1 MWQQNSN
8 PMLTLSSGPKPMKSL
23 VVRFAYTIAVLL
35 IAGYA
40 FFALRGPQGI
50 PGLLEKRQQIHELE
64 KRNAVLAR
72 EIEQKR
78 DRINRLRD
86 NQTDQELEI
95 RQRLKLV
102 KPDEKV
108 FILQDQE
115 KK

>member
-1 MWQQNSN
+1 
-8 PMLTLSSGPKPMKSL
+8 MKSFFT
-23 VVRFAYTIAVLL
+23 RFAFAAALLL

-40 FFALRGPQGI
+40 FVALRGPQGI
-50 PGLLEKRQQIHELE
+50 PGLLEKRRQIQELE
-64 KRNAVLAR
+64 KHNSELAR

-78 DRINRLRD
+78 EHINRLRD
-86 NQTDQELEI
+86 SESDQDLEI